1 MLRRS
6 AHISAHISTV
16 LLLHMPLIAAATV
29 AAWSGSAAH
38 ARVQDDEVSTGRVE
52 RTSEI
57 AAPKEKGLADRVIAE
72 IGAGSI
78 ELVVDPNRD
87 APHIEAEFT
96 IDGRDDKDVKR
107 RTELVKLYAERAAD
121 QTIVVQPLFPGKPMA
136 RDSVRVRIVV
146 PKSGEVTIRS
156 TTGSISTAGTEGKM
170 KLTTKGGAVTVKGH
184 AGSLDVHAG
193 DGEVEIEGARAEVR
207 VSAGNGAVAVALAD
221 GNDLPFEIEA
231 RNGSVRVEVGAA
243 FDGIVKMHTTSGSLD
258 LKDPTKRSRLPQTTE
273 HSKTVE
279 IGAATGNSE
288 IRTTTGSIRLSIRAK

>member
-1 MLRRS
+1 MHRRTAHRLQVMATLVGILVAAPLS
-6 AHISAHISTV
+6 AHAQEEKV
-16 LLLHMPLIAAATV
+16 AT
-29 AAWSGSAAH
+29 GS
-38 ARVQDDEVSTGRVE
+38 VE
-52 RTSEI
+52 RTAEI
-57 AAPKEKGLADRVIAE
+57 AASKDQAAADRVIAE

-78 ELVVDPNRD
+78 ELVVDANRD
-87 APHIEAEFT
+87 AAHIEADFT

-121 QTIVVQPLFPGKPMA
+121 QTIVVQPMFPGKAMP

-156 TTGSISTAGTEGKM
+156 VAGSITTTGTAGKM
-170 KLTTKGGAVTVKGH
+170 KLTTKSGAVKVKDH

-193 DGEVEIEGARAEVR
+193 DGPVEIAGARAEVR
-207 VSAGNGAVAVALAD
+207 VNAGNGAVAVSLAD

-231 RNGSVRVEVGAA
+231 RNGEVRVEVGAA
-243 FDGIVKMHTTSGSLD
+243 FDGIVKMHTTAGDLD
-258 LKDPTKRSRLPQTTE
+258 VSDPAKRSRLPQTTD

-288 IRTTTGSIRLSIRAK
+288 IRTTTGSIRLAIRSK